1 METAISGRAQS
12 PCGRGT
18 GFACARKLGLVIRSE
33 PLRIFAALGF
43 NCLMMP
49 HCCVVKRSD
58 LSGLSLFGGCNYC
71 ALVRPRRMTRK
82 LSVQYPDAH
91 LPPRAT
97 DAAKMLDD

>member
-49 HCCVVKRSD
+49 HCCVVKRSE
-58 LSGLSLFGGCNYC
+58 F
-71 ALVRPRRMTRK
+71 VRPFSFWRLQLLRSRSPSPHGPQT
-82 LSVQYPDAH
+82 
-91 LPPRAT
+91 PRPVSRCAFAT
-97 DAAKMLDD
+97 ASN